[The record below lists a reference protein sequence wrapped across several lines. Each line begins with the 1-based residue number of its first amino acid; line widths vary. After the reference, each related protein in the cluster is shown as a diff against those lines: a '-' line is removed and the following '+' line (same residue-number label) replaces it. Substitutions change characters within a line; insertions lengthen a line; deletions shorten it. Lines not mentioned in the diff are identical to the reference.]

1 MFGGTGLRLDFPGF
15 RLHAGSNVAVA
26 MHSIVTPHALLLAA
40 LLMPAALA
48 ATPPPPRQAEPSPVA
63 FTLIPPG
70 PVAEQVDVEARVGV
84 RNTTALPAVWD
95 LRWYLD
101 SVQPRRLFAQRQ
113 IQVAPGETATSIVP
127 WAAAGHAGRH
137 RLRLVAQSDSRTWRL
152 AQPIR
157 VESSKQRS
165 TGRLAGA
172 WVGLYHWSEQEGRLW
187 NHDIQQMTEGQWR
200 ELVRAMHRV
209 QMDLLVVGESFRNQ
223 MYVGQHTIERDGYQG
238 RAFYPS
244 RLYPGRMPIAA
255 RDPFEAILS
264 EADRLDMHVF
274 MPVGLYAWF
283 DYTPA
288 SLAWHQQV
296 ATELWQLY
304 GHHRS
309 FYGWYVV
316 EEIAGNLGENDAR
329 RQQIV
334 DFFKGFRQH
343 ARRLAPDK
351 PVLLASNC
359 HGVPEAGDA
368 YTQLLPHLDILCPFG
383 FHRMPAGDLL
393 GDEAARRLDRL
404 CRAAGT
410 HLWMDLEVFLFDP
423 TGALYPRPIG
433 GLVSDLRRFPD
444 FETILCYQFPGL
456 MTAPGMSRQLGG
468 PDAVKL
474 FLDYERFLKGRL
486 ETGLRVRTVNVG
498 GERHRS
504 EDTQ

>member
-1 MFGGTGLRLDFPGF
+1 M
-15 RLHAGSNVAVA
+15 
-26 MHSIVTPHALLLAA
+26 
-40 LLMPAALA
+40 
-48 ATPPPPRQAEPSPVA
+48 
-63 FTLIPPG
+63 
-70 PVAEQVDVEARVGV
+70 
-84 RNTTALPAVWD
+84 
-95 LRWYLD
+95 
-101 SVQPRRLFAQRQ
+101 
-113 IQVAPGETATSIVP
+113 P

-423 TGALYPRPIG
+423 TGALYPRPVG

-486 ETGLRVRTVNVG
+486 EIGLRVRTVNVG